1 MNVIQNYNFENS
13 HDAKAI
19 ILMNILNL
27 LSTISQ
33 ESYPYHIDKVDSND
47 TLYGNDQDFIS
58 EINSL
63 SNHIITEVLNIIK
76 QFGDE
81 KVHLN

>member
-19 ILMNILNL
+19 ILMNVLNL

-33 ESYPYHIDKVDSND
+33 DSYPYHIDKVDSND
-47 TLYGNDQDFIS
+47 TLYGNDQDFIQ
-58 EINSL
+58 EINLL

-76 QFGDE
+76 QFGNE